1 MPYSIFGF
9 PDVYLGVSYNKLVR
23 HIEDWQNNENPGLN
37 YSSIDFDRVSWNAG
51 DRETGGKL

>member
-1 MPYSIFGF
+1 MEALAA
-9 PDVYLGVSYNKLVR
+9 PDRSVR

-51 DRETGGKL
+51 DREAGGKL